1 MRRRTNAAPTSRE
14 TPARRSHQR
23 PVRHSWRDHDVM
35 YVIGCIDANGAI
47 TANPS
52 REGRTHRP
60 EESKGKRWR
69 WCVWSQEMA
78 WGIPGRTLE
87 EINNPRMN
95 ELTDEE
101 SFAVWNWLRKR
112 GYTDDRSMPNSLLTD
127 GEGGAS

>member
-1 MRRRTNAAPTSRE
+1 MKTTTKTRKPRKGGSL
-14 TPARRSHQR
+14 QR
-23 PVRHSWRDHDVM
+23 LVRHSWRDHDVM
-35 YVIGCIDANGAI
+35 YVIGCIDSNGAI
-47 TANPS
+47 VANPS

-87 EINNPRMN
+87 EINNPRLN

-101 SFAVWNWLRKR
+101 SFAVWDWLRKH
-112 GYTDDRSMPNSLLTD
+112 GYTDDRSMPN
-127 GEGGAS
+127 